1 MVESGEETLWFELAP
16 GVLARVDAPVPRARG
31 GARPGGVARGSPP
44 GAAGPTAGSGGAAPP
59 VALRGVARGSPRG
72 SAGTGR
78 WARARWRRGDA
89 GRARVPRLRV
99 PGRVLALLAVVVLT
113 VSVGIGVSA
122 RPAGSPGGA
131 LGPGWGD
138 TSDATAAGSAGPAS
152 DPTAAGSAG
161 SAPDANAAGA
171 GEPDWWALLAELD
184 AARTAALV
192 ARDPGAVAGYAVP
205 DSAAWRADTD
215 LIAELR
221 RLALAPQG
229 LATRLV
235 AVEEVRRES
244 GGAAVVTLVDQ
255 RSAYG
260 LLDPQ
265 GRTVAQVPASG
276 SRRWQV
282 DLVGPAAGSDRW
294 RIREVRAVP

>member
-1 MVESGEETLWFELAP
+1 MGESGEETLWFELAP

-31 GARPGGVARGSPP
+31 GAASGGVAPGTVGVAAPAAGSGGVARGS
-44 GAAGPTAGSGGAAPP
+44 
-59 VALRGVARGSPRG
+59 
-72 SAGTGR
+72 AGTGP
-78 WARARWRRGDA
+78 WARARWRRGEA
-89 GRARVPRLRV
+89 GRARVPRMRV

-131 LGPGWGD
+131 LGPGWGGAP
-138 TSDATAAGSAGPAS
+138 DATAAGSAGSAS
-152 DPTAAGSAG
+152 DATAPGSAG
-161 SAPDANAAGA
+161 PAPVGDAAGA
-171 GEPDWWALLAELD
+171 GERDWWALLAELD

-215 LIAELR
+215 LISELR

-235 AVEEVRRES
+235 AVEEVRHES
-244 GGAAVVTLVDQ
+244 GGAATVTLVDQ